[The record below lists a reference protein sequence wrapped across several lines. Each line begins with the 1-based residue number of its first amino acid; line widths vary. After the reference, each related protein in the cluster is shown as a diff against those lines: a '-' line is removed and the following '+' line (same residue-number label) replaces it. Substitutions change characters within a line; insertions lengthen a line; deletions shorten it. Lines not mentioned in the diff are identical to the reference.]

1 MPTRGF
7 RTCLSDKLTRSPT
20 KPKVP
25 GTQVDDA
32 WREVVVECCVR
43 KGLLDHITIGNAGI
57 SWADVEK
64 ATAERPKV
72 VASQIVQN
80 EVSLED

>member
-1 MPTRGF
+1 MVREI
-7 RTCLSDKLTRSPT
+7 PT
-20 KPKVP
+20 KGKS
-25 GTQVDDA
+25 A
-32 WREVVVECCVR
+32 ARCVIYICVL
-43 KGLLDHITIGNAGI
+43 KGLFDHITIGNAGI